1 MLKSNPT
8 LEMQLYWKWWV
19 FRLGLLNTGFLEYR
33 VFGVKKYIGTED
45 ALKRKG
51 DIIIC
56 MRKMQ
61 DDFPGLISDY
71 GGH

>member
-1 MLKSNPT
+1 
-8 LEMQLYWKWWV
+8 MQLYWKWWV
-19 FRLGLLNTGFLEYR
+19 FKFGLLDTGSLEYR
-33 VFGVKKYIGTED
+33 VFWVKKYKETEE

-51 DIIIC
+51 DVIL

-61 DDFPGLISDY
+61 YIFSSLISDY